1 MSTTN
6 QKYNPILITLGILFI
21 VWGIFGIM
29 DAKNY
34 TYDGFSTDG
43 NNTVI
48 EVEADGPAEAAGV
61 QVGDVIR
68 SYEGIPI
75 ENNKELSK
83 LERSKIGETR
93 NYVMDRDGEEV
104 SIALTYAAQPQK
116 DKTLNIIGFI
126 MGLLFILIGLYANA
140 RFKNALGFAFG
151 VFSVFLGFNFFG
163 GPYIGPGT
171 LGQIVGALGLTIVL
185 LSFGFLVLYMFRYP
199 PESKVL
205 SSKNGMTWWF
215 VPAIIVI
222 VFFWVVILFQPD
234 GTSMLN
240 TTVRLLL
247 GAFVILYFGT
257 ALVTLIRKYA
267 KATSEER
274 KSSGLNLMLIGTIL
288 GLVPILILIII
299 DTINPKL
306 VIPGNDYIWITLIF
320 YPGFLFAGTNRIT
333 KRITDRSEK
342 IFE

>member
-6 QKYNPILITLGILFI
+6 QNYNLILIILGVLFA
-21 VWGIFGIM
+21 VWGIFGMM

-43 NNTVI
+43 NNTVT
-48 EVEADGPAEAAGV
+48 EVEANGPAEAVGV
-61 QVGDVIR
+61 QVGDVIK
-68 SYEGIPI
+68 SYEGISI
-75 ENNKELSK
+75 ENNKELSN
-83 LERSKIGETR
+83 LERTKIGETR
-93 NYVMDRDGEEV
+93 NYVMDRDGEEI
-104 SIALTYAAQPQK
+104 SIDLTYAAQPQK

-126 MGLLFILIGLYANA
+126 IGLLFIFIGLYANA

-151 VFSVFLGFNFFG
+151 VFTVFLGFNFFG
-163 GPYIGPGT
+163 GPYLGPGT

-205 SSKNGMTWWF
+205 SSKNGIIWWF

-240 TTVRLLL
+240 TTVRLLI

-257 ALVTLIRKYA
+257 ALVTLIRKYS
-267 KATSEER
+267 KATPEER

-288 GLVPILILIII
+288 GLVPILLLIII

-320 YPGFLFAGTNRIT
+320 IPVFYLLAQMELQKNEPEER
-333 KRITDRSEK
+333 
-342 IFE
+342 